1 MFAFVSRA
9 GVGVTALTL
18 AAAGPSAAQ
27 ILEPAPAAQIAPE
40 AAAEIRSLGT
50 SAALDLAEVYRL
62 IHERNPRLA
71 AAGALADARV
81 AIVPAAGLPPDPFFQ
96 VGAMNLSLPDLDADM
111 ATSMAPSL
119 QLMQMVPFPGKLGL
133 SRRIAERTGEMARA
147 DADETGWEVRAEAAM
162 AFYDLYAADQ
172 ELTVMGKTLRL
183 LEDFEQVAQAMY
195 GAGTGRQSDV
205 LRAGVE
211 IARMEADIARME
223 AMREAAA
230 ARLNGLL
237 DRPAAT
243 PVPSPVLPELPRA
256 VPDRDTL
263 RAWAEETRP
272 MLEKGRTDV
281 ERARAGVELAK
292 RELWPD
298 LALGLQYG
306 QRDLGMGTE
315 RMGSVMVGFTV
326 PVFAAGRQLRM
337 RDEARAME
345 RMAAADLTDM
355 RARVDAR
362 IGELLADLAR
372 ARRLIAL
379 YRDEVL
385 PQADA
390 NVEAAFSSYRVGSV
404 DFMTLVDAQ
413 MTVNEYEQEYYGMLA
428 EYGAAVAELEMAVG
442 RELPATPETLA
453 EVP

>member
-1 MFAFVSRA
+1 MFTRIPRGGLV
-9 GVGVTALTL
+9 L
-18 AAAGPSAAQ
+18 AAFLLFRPVGGAAQ
-27 ILEPAPAAQIAPE
+27 PYAQAD
-40 AAAEIRSLGT
+40 SLT
-50 SAALDLAEVYRL
+50 LAEVYRL
-62 IHERNPRLA
+62 ARERNPRLA
-71 AAGALADARV
+71 AAIALADARD
-81 AIVPAAGLPPDPFFQ
+81 AIVPSAGLPPDPSFQ
-96 VGAMNLSLPDLDADM
+96 IGAESLRLPDFSADM
-111 ATSMAPSL
+111 ETSMAPSI

-133 SRRIAERTGEMARA
+133 SERIAERTSEMARA
-147 DADETGWEVRAEAAM
+147 AADETSWEVRSGVAL
-162 AFYDLYAADQ
+162 AFYDLYAADRQ
-172 ELTVMGKTLRL
+172 LEVMGKTLRL

-237 DRPAAT
+237 DRPAET
-243 PVPSPVLPELPRA
+243 PVPPPVLPALPLV
-256 VPDRDTL
+256 VPGPDIL
-263 RAWAEETRP
+263 RGWAEETRP
-272 MLEKGRTDV
+272 MLDAGRTGVD
-281 ERARAGVELAK
+281 RARAQVDLAK

-298 LALGLQYG
+298 LTVGLQYG
-306 QRDLGMGTE
+306 QRDLEEVE
-315 RMGSVMVGFTV
+315 RMGSVMVGFTI

-362 IGELLADLAR
+362 IGELLAELER

-379 YRDEVL
+379 YRGEVL
-385 PQADA
+385 PQAEA
-390 NVEAAFSSYRVGSV
+390 NVESAFSSYRVGSV

-413 MTVNEYEQEYYGMLA
+413 MTVNEYDREYYGWLA
-428 EYGAAVAELEMAVG
+428 EYGAGIAELEMTVG
-442 RELPATPETLA
+442 RELPVTPDVLA